1 MTWPLPLLVWEQIDC
16 IKVLPVAVLF
26 VGGPLYGSPL
36 ICILFPHTNHPHV
49 LLIFTHEPSLWSR
62 SSLDLQPQLPFTN
75 IIAVLPLN
83 VSKHLHLLSLYPVK
97 HCSECGTFNAM
108 MRYKNQQI

>member
-1 MTWPLPLLVWEQIDC
+1 MATPPVGVGANRLYKSATRCSLILWWPPLWESSH
-16 IKVLPVAVLF
+16 LHP
-26 VGGPLYGSPL
+26 
-36 ICILFPHTNHPHV
+36 FPSYNHPHV